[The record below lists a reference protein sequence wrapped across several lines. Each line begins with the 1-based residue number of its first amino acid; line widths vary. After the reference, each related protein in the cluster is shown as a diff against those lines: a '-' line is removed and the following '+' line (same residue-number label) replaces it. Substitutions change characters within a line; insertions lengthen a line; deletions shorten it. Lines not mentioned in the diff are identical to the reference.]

1 MMLMKSI
8 QTVFQQ
14 PYGNL
19 IYISWIRN
27 ESEDANMLIP
37 KKNSMIWKINFHL
50 FFPKLS
56 SKSRKN
62 NEYISKIHE
71 RRKKLC

>member
-37 KKNSMIWKINFHL
+37 KKQLNDLEN
-50 FFPKLS
+50 KLS
-56 SKSRKN
+56 LIFSQTFL
-62 NEYISKIHE
+62 KIQKE
-71 RRKKLC
+71 Q